1 MKPQTLACSLWRGSF
16 PRLCMLV
23 LMLWNPLA
31 HADDYTAVNDL
42 LRTGQVQAAMAKA
55 DEYLAKNPRDPQM
68 RFLRGLIQQDAGRL
82 DDAMT
87 TYAGLIT
94 DYPELPEPYNNI
106 AVLYANMGEFD
117 KARDALLMA
126 IRNKQTYSVAHENL
140 GDVYMRLAGQS
151 YQRAQQ
157 LDSRNT
163 TVAPKLAV
171 IRQMLPPAAAAR
183 PAAK

>member
-1 MKPQTLACSLWRGSF
+1 MKPQTLACSLWRGALL
-16 PRLCMLV
+16 RMCMLV
-23 LMLWNPLA
+23 LALGCSVV
-31 HADDYTAVNDL
+31 HADDYSPVNDL
-42 LRTGQVQAAMAKA
+42 LRTGQLQAAMAKA

-82 DDAMT
+82 DDAMA

-106 AVLYANMGEFD
+106 AVLYANKGEFD
-117 KARDALLMA
+117 KARDSLLMA
-126 IRNKQTYSVAHENL
+126 IRNKQSYAVAHENL

-157 LDSRNT
+157 LDNRNA
-163 TVAPKLAV
+163 TVAPKLSM
-171 IRQMLPPAAAAR
+171 IRQMLPPAPAR
-183 PAAK
+183 PASK